1 MVFAMLLSLTLIF
14 IITFVSFVSFLHPRN
29 MDIWQSS
36 NLQANKIV
44 VTFVK
49 KQYYLSPNNGFHTYE
64 TMGDIPIQNEVVRAS
79 LILQVV

>member
-1 MVFAMLLSLTLIF
+1 
-14 IITFVSFVSFLHPRN
+14 